1 MSAGD
6 LVYFLSFRKP
16 VNTPLSDVSFPYLK
30 FMPKNAYF
38 MLKITGESNTVY
50 GVEYSFDLSSW
61 VWLAYV
67 RVNDNGVWVSSL
79 LNRRGEKAFFRL
91 QPESKGGGGMNSTI
105 KFFNQPR
112 LMQKNR

>member
-1 MSAGD
+1 MKAMLSILLLSCGLMLGSGD
-6 LVYFLSFRKP
+6 
-16 VNTPLSDVSFPYLK
+16 SDKGMATIAIDFPYLK

-38 MLKITGESNTVY
+38 MLKVSGEANAVY

-91 QPESKGGGGMNSTI
+91 QPEPKGGGGMNSTTN
-105 KFFNQPR
+105 F
-112 LMQKNR
+112 